1 MSDALLR
8 ARNLRVEIATRRG
21 PLVAVD
27 DVSFDIAAG
36 EVLGVVG
43 ESGAGKSIA
52 GLAIIGLLD
61 PPLSLARGEIV
72 FAGTRIDNLDPEKMR
87 GLRGRQIGAVFQ
99 DALASLNPLLTVG
112 HQLVQTITAHLD
124 LSPAD
129 ARLRAVELLAE
140 VGIPAPKERLA
151 SYPHEL
157 SGGMRQRVVL
167 ALAFCCEPKLVIAD
181 EPTTA
186 LDVSLQAQVI
196 ELIRRLCDEHGTAI
210 MLITHD
216 MGVIAGIA
224 DRIAVMYA
232 GRLAEIGPARA
243 MLSAPAHPYTRGLM
257 ASIPRMRRMSGDL
270 PQIEGAMPRLAAIP
284 AGCAFHPRCPQR
296 LPRCDR
302 DRPPLIAGRDSAA
315 ACWLTAAGR
324 DDDIDAAR
332 HA

>member
-61 PPLSLARGEIV
+61 PPLSLTRGEII

-124 LSPAD
+124 LSPAE

-140 VGIPAPKERLA
+140 VGIPAPRERLA

-257 ASIPRMRRMSGDL
+257 ASIPRMRRMSGEL

-315 ACWLTAAGR
+315 ACWLTADGR